1 MNPRDCVEADP
12 FLYFSGLRGPGPDG
26 RFSSDTHEQAAAA
39 FDTLAN
45 LLRERGLTMRHVV
58 KVTMFMGDLAYRD
71 PIHEIWLRVFP
82 EDPPARVSFQIA
94 DAGVEPGDGAQ
105 FVLDVIAL
113 ARPEA
118 LAGRRTVNGPEGGT
132 RHMTGMVNAT
142 QGGGMI
148 FFSAIRG
155 RDAVTKKFTD
165 DTRTQARQA
174 FENLKTILEY
184 EGGSLADIVKVTLY
198 MNDVAYR
205 NPFHEVWKEYFP
217 ENPPARTAVGV
228 VNASASPRGKPHFVL
243 DVTAIARS

>member
-1 MNPRDCVEADP
+1 MNPRDCVEAGP
-12 FLYFSGLRGPGPDG
+12 FLFISGLRGPAADG
-26 RFSSDTHEQAAAA
+26 RFSSDTHEQATAA
-39 FDTLAN
+39 FDTLAS
-45 LLRERGLTMRHVV
+45 LLHERGLTMRHVV

-71 PIHEIWLRVFP
+71 PIHDIWVRVFP
-82 EDPPARVSFQIA
+82 GDPPARVSFQIA

-113 ARPEA
+113 ARPEL
-118 LAGRRTVNGPEGGT
+118 LAGRRTVDGPEGGG

-165 DTRTQARQA
+165 DTRTQTRQA

-184 EGGSLADIVKVTLY
+184 EGGSLADI
-198 MNDVAYR
+198 VAYR